1 MLTASQLQEVL
12 HAQRSAATACSHPH
26 IDIDDLLDD
35 PELEALHAER
45 LATLKAEA
53 EKRAILQ
60 QQGHG
65 KLEMVEEGD
74 FLDVVTRT
82 KKVLC
87 HFFHTEFERCKVMD
101 KHLTILAQSHLETR
115 FIKLS
120 APDAPFFVEKL
131 NVRVLPCVIAFVN
144 GVAVD
149 RVVGFDGLG
158 GKDDFKTDVLE
169 NILIKYGVINA
180 QKPTAADSDDE
191 EEVLRRRTIRQRI
204 IKPTESDEDSD
215 F

>member
-12 HAQRSAATACSHPH
+12 HAQRSAATASSHPH

-101 KHLTILAQSHLETR
+101 KHLSILAQSHLETR